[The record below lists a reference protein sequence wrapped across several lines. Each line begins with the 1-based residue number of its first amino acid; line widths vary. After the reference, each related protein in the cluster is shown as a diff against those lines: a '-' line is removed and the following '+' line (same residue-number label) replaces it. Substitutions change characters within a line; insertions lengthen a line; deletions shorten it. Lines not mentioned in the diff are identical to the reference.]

1 MEQKK
6 DQEWISTLRGLAIL
20 LVFCSHLSSSGGAT
34 FKFIIGRIG
43 VVIFFLF
50 SGYLAMES
58 RSKRT
63 RKQYIF
69 NRLLRMYPVY
79 WVLLI
84 LTFCVNRIFQTGDLI
99 DFNTLLA
106 NLTLFHQFIG
116 FKEILGASWMMPIQ
130 VCFFML
136 IGMMGIVIF
145 TKSYWVGKF
154 RIDMKTV
161 TITVLMV
168 CAIIVGWVRYTT
180 RIPFPTA
187 FFLLMAVA
195 FLGMNF
201 NIEYGNGG
209 GRRLGINLSS
219 DLQYL
224 NWVY

>member
-6 DQEWISTLRGLAIL
+6 DQRWISTLRGFAIL
-20 LVFCSHLSSSGGAT
+20 LVFCSHLPSSGGAT

-69 NRLLRMYPVY
+69 NRLLRMYPIY
-79 WVLLI
+79 WLL
-84 LTFCVNRIFQTGDLI
+84 LLFTFTIRNTFQPEKRIAFKT
-99 DFNTLLA
+99 FLA

-116 FKEILGASWMMPIQ
+116 FDEIIGSSWMMPIQ

-136 IGMMGIVIF
+136 IGIFEISIF
-145 TKSYWVGKF
+145 TKSYWIGKL
-154 RIDMKTV
+154 RIDMKMV
-161 TITVLMV
+161 TITVLMG
-168 CAIIVGWVRYTT
+168 CAIIVGWVRHMTG
-180 RIPFPTA
+180 IPFPTA

-195 FLGMNF
+195 FMGMNL
-201 NIEYGNGG
+201 NIESGIGG
-209 GRRLGINLSS
+209 GFDNIYPQICNI
-219 DLQYL
+219 
-224 NWVY
+224 